1 MWRLEDIITAVKGT
15 VLKKDRDVFAR
26 ISTDSRTIGEG
37 ELFIPIVGKSFD
49 GHAFIEQ
56 ALQASRGGTLC
67 RNDYP
72 VSLADARGT
81 VILVEDTNQALL
93 DIARFK
99 RENLSGK
106 FISITGS
113 NGKTTTKE
121 ILADMLKK
129 RFNVHYNEKN
139 LNNLIGVPLSIL
151 AIAGEPDACI
161 LELGTNMPGEIK
173 RLAVATDPDI
183 SLITNVNPSHLE
195 GLASLEGVLEEKLD
209 LFRCTR
215 PHGKILVN
223 IDDPGIAARY
233 RQTGHSAVTFGIKND
248 AYYRLRMIRDLGWEG
263 SVISIISPVGTI
275 EARTSLLGTHNH
287 YDLLAAATVAS
298 VMGVD
303 HQLIAEAIEEFTSYD
318 NRLQPIKSSRGFVI
332 IDDTYNA
339 NPSSVEWAIRTLADL
354 PSDGRKAVVLGGM
367 KELGKESVF
376 YHGEIGRFLKTMKHI
391 DLIALFGEET
401 GDTFSELG
409 NGQAEHFNDKEQ
421 LIDYLKGRLK
431 PGDTVLIKGS
441 RAFKME
447 EIVEALK

>member
-1 MWRLEDIITAVKGT
+1 MWRLEDIIAAVKGT
-15 VLKKDRDVFAR
+15 VLKKDREVFAG
-26 ISTDSRTIGEG
+26 ISTDSRAIGEG

-49 GHAFIEQ
+49 GHSFIEQ
-56 ALQASRGGTLC
+56 ALKISRGGTLC

-72 VSLADARGT
+72 GPLADAPGT

-99 RENLSGK
+99 REGLPGK

-121 ILADMLKK
+121 ILAGMLKK
-129 RFNVHYNEKN
+129 TFSVHYNEKN

-151 AIAGEPDACI
+151 AITGEPGACI

-173 RLAVATDPDI
+173 KLAVTTDPDI

-195 GLASLEGVLEEKLD
+195 GLESLEGVLEEKLD
-209 LFRCTR
+209 LFRYTR
-215 PHGKILVN
+215 PRGKILVN
-223 IDDPGIAARY
+223 IDDPGIAARW
-233 RQTGHSAVTFGIKND
+233 RQTGHAAVTFGIEND
-248 AYYRLRMIRDLGWEG
+248 AYYRLRVLRDLGWEG

-303 HQLIAEAIEEFTSYD
+303 HLLIAEAIEEFTSYD
-318 NRLQPIKSSRGFVI
+318 KRLQPIKSSRGFVI

-339 NPSSVEWAIRTLADL
+339 NPSSVTWAIRTLSDL
-354 PSDGRKAVVLGGM
+354 PSDGRKVVVLGGM
-367 KELGKESVF
+367 KELGKESAF
-376 YHGEIGRFLKTMKHI
+376 YHGEIGRFLKKMKGI
-391 DLIALFGEET
+391 ALIALFGEEA
-401 GDTFSELG
+401 GDTFSELS
-409 NGQAEHFNDKEQ
+409 NGQAVHFNDKGQ
-421 LIDYLKGRLK
+421 LIEYLRGHLK
-431 PGDTVLIKGS
+431 PGDTVLVKGS

>member
-15 VLKKDRDVFAR
+15 VLKKEGETFTG

-37 ELFIPIVGKSFD
+37 ELFIPIVGRSFD
-49 GHAFIEQ
+49 GHSFIEQ
-56 ALQASRGGTLC
+56 ALKMSRGGTLC
-67 RNDYP
+67 RNDHP

-81 VILVEDTNQALL
+81 VILVDDTNQALL

-99 RENLSGK
+99 RESLPGK

-121 ILADMLKK
+121 ILAGMLKK
-129 RFNVHYNEKN
+129 RFKVHYNEKN
-139 LNNLIGVPLSIL
+139 LNNLIGVPLAIL
-151 AIAGEPDACI
+151 AVTGEPDVCI

-173 RLAVATDPDI
+173 KLAVTTDPDI
-183 SLITNVNPSHLE
+183 SLITNINPSHLE
-195 GLASLEGVLEEKLD
+195 GLESLEGILEEKLD
-209 LFRCTR
+209 LFRHTR

-233 RQTGHSAVTFGIKND
+233 RQTGHSAVTFGIEND
-248 AYYRLRMIRDLGWEG
+248 AHYRLRVIRDLGWEG
-263 SVISIISPVGTI
+263 SVISVISPAGTI
-275 EARTSLLGTHNH
+275 EARTSLLGRHNH

-303 HQLIAEAIEEFTSYD
+303 HVLIAEAVEEFASYD
-318 NRLQPIKSSRGFVI
+318 KRLQPIESSRGFVI

-339 NPSSVEWAIRTLADL
+339 NPSSVEWAVRTLSDL
-354 PSDGRKAVVLGGM
+354 PSDGRKVVVLGGM

-376 YHGEIGRFLKTMKHI
+376 YHGEIGRFLKKMKKI
-391 DLIALFGEET
+391 GLVALFGEET
-401 GDTFSELG
+401 ADTFCELG
-409 NGQAEHFNDKEQ
+409 NGQAVHFNDKGQMIE
-421 LIDYLKGRLK
+421 YLKGHLK
-431 PGDTVLIKGS
+431 PGDTVLVKGS

-447 EIVEALK
+447 EIVEALT